1 MPSML
6 QDAGREPRIGVYVCH
21 CGLNIAGVVDVE
33 AVRESARFLEGVV
46 VVKDNRYTCSEVG
59 QKGIADSIEKF
70 KLNRVVIAS
79 CSPRLHEKTFRTLL
93 EKSGLNPHLLE
104 MANIREHCSWV
115 HYDNPDAATEKAKG
129 LVRSSVA
136 RARLLQPLMRTKGRV
151 LPEVMVIGGGV
162 AGISASLYLGNMGI
176 KTYLVEKEPSI
187 GGHMAMLDKTFPT
200 LDCSLCILSPK
211 MVEVAECEN
220 INVLSYSEVEKVE
233 GQVGDFRVQVRRKP
247 RYVNEDKCVG
257 CGDCVAKCPVQ
268 IRDEFNRNM
277 GTRKAIY
284 IPFPQAIPPTYVID
298 EQNCRYLTQ
307 GKCKICQVVCER
319 GAVEFDQTPRV
330 ETIEVGAIIV
340 ATGFEVYDPRG
351 MPQYGYG
358 KFPNVITSLDFERII
373 CADGPTYGKLKR
385 PGDQKIPRRVAFIQC
400 VGSRNQA
407 TDGAGGAKGR
417 LGSGSGAYDRAAGPG
432 AYCSRVC
439 CMITAK
445 QAFMVKEKHPDA
457 EVYVYYIDMRTA
469 GKGFEEFYQRGRHEG
484 IVFLRGRPGEIEER
498 EDGSLRIVSEDLDS
512 GCILDLDFDMVVLAQ
527 GLTPPLGLVEF
538 AQRMNLSRSEDG
550 FLMEGHPK
558 LRPAET
564 AIDGIY
570 LAGCVQF
577 PKDIPDSVAQAGA
590 AAAAAAVTC
599 SKDSIEIDPLGP
611 VIDEA
616 LCIGCKLCE
625 TLCPYGAIKVEL
637 TDKGPKAKSIEVAC
651 KGCGVCGASCS
662 TKAIT
667 MKHYTDS
674 QLAAQAKAILG
685 VV

>member
-1 MPSML
+1 MQSM
-6 QDAGREPRIGVYVCH
+6 QQGIESSARIGVYVCH

-33 AVRESARFLEGVV
+33 AVRESARSLEGVV
-46 VVKDNRYTCSEVG
+46 VVRDNRYTCSEVG
-59 QKGIADSIEKF
+59 QKSIADDIRELM
-70 KLNRVVIAS
+70 LNRVVIAS

-115 HYDNPDAATEKAKG
+115 HYDDPEAATEKAKH
-129 LVRSSVA
+129 LVRSAVA
-136 RARLLQPLMRTKGRV
+136 RARLLQPLSRAKGRV
-151 LPEVMVIGGGV
+151 IPKVMVVGGGV
-162 AGISASLYLGNMGI
+162 AGISAALYLRGMGI
-176 KTYLVEKEPSI
+176 KTYLVEREPSI

-220 INVLSYSEVEKVE
+220 IEILSLSEIEKVE
-233 GQVGDFRVQVRRKP
+233 GQVGDFRIQVRRKP
-247 RYVNEDKCVG
+247 RYVNEEKCVG
-257 CGDCVAKCPVQ
+257 CGDCAAKCPVKVE
-268 IRDEFNRNM
+268 DEFNRNM

-284 IPFPQAIPPTYVID
+284 IPFPQAIPPAYVID
-298 EQNCRYLTQ
+298 EKNCRYFTQ
-307 GKCKICQVVCER
+307 GKCKVCEKVCER
-319 GAVEFDQTPRV
+319 GAIEYDQTSYT

-340 ATGFEVYDPRG
+340 ATGFQPYDARG
-351 MPQYGYG
+351 LPQYGYG
-358 KFPNVITSLDFERII
+358 RFANVITSLDFERLI

-385 PGDQKIPRRVAFIQC
+385 PGDGKVPKRVAFIQC
-400 VGSRNQA
+400 VGSRNA
-407 TDGAGGAKGR
+407 S
-417 LGSGSGAYDRAAGPG
+417 SGDRGYESCPEMGPRAEAAEPK

-445 QAFMVKEKHPDA
+445 QAFMVLEKYPDA

-469 GKGFEEFYQRGRHEG
+469 GKGFEEFCRRGRSEG
-484 IVFLRGRPGEIEER
+484 IVFLRGKPGEIEETD
-498 EDGSLRIVSEDLDS
+498 DGCLRVVSEDMDS
-512 GCILDLDFDMVVLAQ
+512 GCILDLTFDMVVLAQ
-527 GLTPPLGLVEF
+527 GLVPPHGLVEL
-538 AQRMNLSRSEDG
+538 AQKMNLSRSEDG

-564 AIDGIY
+564 GIDGIY

-599 SKDSIEIDPLGP
+599 SKDTIEIDPLGP
-611 VIDEA
+611 VIDAE

-625 TLCPYGAIKVEL
+625 MLCPYGAIRVEL

-674 QLAAQAKAILG
+674 QLTAQAKAILE

>member
-1 MPSML
+1 ML
-6 QDAGREPRIGVYVCH
+6 QDAGREPRIGVYICH

-33 AVRESARFLEGVV
+33 AVRESARSLEGVV
-46 VVKDNRYTCSEVG
+46 VVRDNRYTCSEVG
-59 QKGIADSIEKF
+59 QKGIADDIKEF

-79 CSPRLHEKTFRTLL
+79 CSPRLHEKTFRTLM

-115 HYDNPDAATEKAKG
+115 HYDDPVAATQKAKD

-136 RARLLQPLMRTKGRV
+136 RARLLQPLLRTKGQV

-162 AGISASLYLGNMGI
+162 AGISAALYLGGMGI

-220 INVLSYSEVEKVE
+220 IKILSYSQVEKVE
-233 GQVGDFRVQVRRKP
+233 GQVGNFRVQVRRKP

-257 CGDCVAKCPVQ
+257 CGDCVAKCPVKVN
-268 IRDEFNRNM
+268 DEFNRNM

-284 IPFPQAIPPTYVID
+284 IPFPQAIPPAYVID
-298 EQNCRYLTQ
+298 DENCRYLTQ
-307 GKCKICQVVCER
+307 GKCKICQAVCQR
-319 GAVEFDQTPRV
+319 GAIEFDQTDQT

-340 ATGFEVYDPRG
+340 ATGFEPYDPRG
-351 MPQYGYG
+351 LPEYGYG
-358 KFPNVITSLDFERII
+358 RFPNVITSLDFERLI

-385 PGDQKIPRRVAFIQC
+385 PGDSTVPKRVAFIQC
-400 VGSRNQA
+400 VGSRDQA
-407 TDGAGGAKGR
+407 TGCAGYRLDGGT
-417 LGSGSGAYDRAAGPG
+417 GSRGESTDPKP
-432 AYCSRVC
+432 YCSRVC
-439 CMITAK
+439 CMVTAK

-484 IVFLRGRPGEIEER
+484 IVFLRGRPGEVEEK
-498 EDGSLRIVSEDLDS
+498 EDGCLRIISEDLDS
-512 GCILDLDFDMVVLAQ
+512 GCILDLTFDMVVLAQ
-527 GLTPPLGLVEF
+527 GLIPPGGLGEL
-538 AQRMNLSRSEDG
+538 AQKMNLSRSEDG

-599 SKDSIEIDPLGP
+599 SKESIEIDPLGP

-616 LCIGCKLCE
+616 LCIGCRLCE
-625 TLCPYGAIKVEL
+625 VLCPYGAIKVEF

-674 QLAAQAKAILG
+674 QLAAQVKAILE

>member
-1 MPSML
+1 MLSML
-6 QDAGREPRIGVYVCH
+6 QDTGKEPRIGVYVCH

-46 VVKDNRYTCSEVG
+46 VVRDNRYTCSEVG
-59 QKGIADSIEKF
+59 QKGIADDIREF
-70 KLNRVVIAS
+70 KLNRVVVAS

-115 HYDNPDAATEKAKG
+115 HYDNHEAATGKAKD

-136 RARLLQPLMRTKGRV
+136 RARLLQPLARTKGRV

-162 AGISASLYLGNMGI
+162 AGISAALYLGGMGI

-220 INVLSYSEVEKVE
+220 IKILSYSEVEKVE

-247 RYVNEDKCVG
+247 RYVNEEKCVG
-257 CGDCVAKCPVQ
+257 CGDCAEKCPVKVK
-268 IRDEFNRNM
+268 DEFNRNM

-284 IPFPQAIPPTYVID
+284 IPFPQAIPPAYVID
-298 EQNCRYLTQ
+298 EHNCRYLTQ
-307 GKCKICQVVCER
+307 GKCKICQAVCER
-319 GAVEFDQTPRV
+319 GAIEYDRTSYV

-340 ATGFEVYDPRG
+340 ATGFQPYDPRG
-351 MPQYGYG
+351 LPQYGYG
-358 KFPNVITSLDFERII
+358 RFPNVITSLDFERLI

-385 PGDQKIPRRVAFIQC
+385 PGDSTVPKRVAFIQC
-400 VGSRNQA
+400 VGSRNKA
-407 TDGAGGAKGR
+407 SGGAEYKIDIDEEM
-417 LGSGSGAYDRAAGPG
+417 GSSAGSRDPK

-445 QAFMVKEKHPDA
+445 QAFMVKEKYPDA

-484 IVFLRGRPGEIEER
+484 IVFLRGKPGEIEEK
-498 EDGSLRIVSEDLDS
+498 EDGCLRVVSEDLDS
-512 GCILDLDFDMVVLAQ
+512 GCILDLVFDMVVLAQ
-527 GLTPPLGLVEF
+527 GLTPPEGLVEF
-538 AQRMNLSRSEDG
+538 AQKMNLSRSEDG

-590 AAAAAAVTC
+590 AAAAAAVMC
-599 SKDSIEIDPLGP
+599 SKESIEIDPLGP
-611 VIDEA
+611 VIDDK

-625 TLCPYGAIKVEL
+625 MLCPYGAIKVEL

-674 QLAAQAKAILG
+674 QLTAQAKAILE